1 MIIPIQLAGPFS
13 AGDNIL
19 KDYCQD
25 KYNQPIITHL
35 AIFAP
40 YNHTFTINDTEI
52 ITMNKMKILD
62 YEIEDNT
69 FFSLRFN
76 QNEDSNT
83 LVTFD
88 LEIAKKEVLKNET
101 DN

>member
-1 MIIPIQLAGPFS
+1 MIIPIQLVGPFN

-19 KDYCQD
+19 EDYYKDKD
-25 KYNQPIITHL
+25 NQPIITHL

-40 YNHTFTINDTEI
+40 YNHTFTINDTNEN
-52 ITMNKMKILD
+52 ITINKMKILD

-69 FFSLRFN
+69 FFSLKFN
-76 QNEDSNT
+76 QDEDSNT

-88 LEIAKKEVLKNET
+88 LEIEKKEVL
-101 DN
+101 